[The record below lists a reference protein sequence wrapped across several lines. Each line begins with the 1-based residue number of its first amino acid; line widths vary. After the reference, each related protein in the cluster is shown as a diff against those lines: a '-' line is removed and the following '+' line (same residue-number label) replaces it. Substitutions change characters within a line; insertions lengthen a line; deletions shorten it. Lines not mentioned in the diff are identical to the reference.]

1 MLLERLAGHDFWNSL
16 RDLNRLEQEFS
27 RHRMNFENSSEFPP
41 INVWIADH
49 GAILRTE
56 IPGTDPEQIDITLVN
71 DTVTI
76 RGSREADAV
85 GEYKSC
91 HRKERD
97 CGQFVRS
104 LQLPFAVEGDAVTAR
119 YENGVLEVTL
129 PRAEADKPKKINI
142 KAD

>member
-1 MLLERLAGHDFWNSL
+1 MLLERLAGHDLWNSL

-27 RHRMNFENSSEFPP
+27 RFRRNFESSSEFPP
-41 INVWIADH
+41 VNVWIADQ

-56 IPGTDPEQIDITLVN
+56 IPGADPEQIDITLVN

-91 HRKERD
+91 QRKERD

-119 YENGVLEVTL
+119 YEDGVLEVTL

-142 KAD
+142 KSD